1 MKMSEKIDLSIVRGS
16 SIASGLSEEECA
28 VLERVVTRR
37 TLKGEEILIEEDQVD
52 NCLYVIVS
60 GALDVCRH
68 SGGDWVSLHVLKTGD
83 LAGEL
88 GFIDGQPHS
97 ASLRSIGPT
106 EVFILE
112 RSQFESLLEKHPRI
126 IYEVMRTILRT
137 VHAILRRMNLQ
148 YIELSNYI
156 TKQHGRY

>member
-1 MKMSEKIDLSIVRGS
+1 MSKTIDLSIVRGS
-16 SIASGLSEEECA
+16 SIASELSEEECA
-28 VLERVVTRR
+28 ILARVVTLR
-37 TLKGEEILIEEDQVD
+37 TLKNDEILIEEDQVD

-60 GALDVCRH
+60 GALEVCRH
-68 SGGDWVSLHVLKTGD
+68 SGGDWISLHVLKPGD

-88 GFIDGQPHS
+88 GFI
-97 ASLRSIGPT
+97 SLRAIGPT

-112 RSQFESLLEKHPRI
+112 RGQFESLLESHPKV
-126 IYEVMRTILRT
+126 IYAVMRTILRT

-148 YIELSNYI
+148 FIELSNYI

>member
-1 MKMSEKIDLSIVRGS
+1 MGETIDAGTVRGS
-16 SIASGLSEEECA
+16 SICSELSDSECA
-28 VLERVVTRR
+28 VLARVVKRR
-37 TLKGEEILIEEDQVD
+37 ALKNDEILIEEDQVD
-52 NCLYVIVS
+52 NCLYVIAS
-60 GALDVCRH
+60 GALEVCRH
-68 SGGDWVSLHVLKTGD
+68 SGGDWISLHVLKSGD

-97 ASLRSIGPT
+97 ASLRAIGPT

-112 RSQFESLLEKHPRI
+112 RAAFESLLPDHPKVM
-126 IYEVMRTILRT
+126 YGVMRTILRT
-137 VHAILRRMNLQ
+137 AHAILRRMNLQ

>member
-1 MKMSEKIDLSIVRGS
+1 MSETSDSGLVRGS
-16 SIASGLSEEECA
+16 SICSGLSDAECA
-28 VLERVVTRR
+28 ILARVLTRR
-37 TLKGEEILIEEDQVD
+37 TLKNDEILIEEDQVD
-52 NCLYVIVS
+52 NCLYVIAS
-60 GALDVCRH
+60 GALEVCRH

-97 ASLRSIGPT
+97 ASLRSIGPS

-112 RSQFESLLEKHPRI
+112 RSQFESLLESHPKV
-126 IYEVMRTILRT
+126 IYGVMRTILRT

-148 YIELSNYI
+148 FIELSNYI

>member
-1 MKMSEKIDLSIVRGS
+1 MSETMDSSLVRGS
-16 SIASGLSEEECA
+16 AIGSELSDAECA
-28 VLERVVTRR
+28 ILAGVITRR
-37 TLKGEEILIEEDQVD
+37 TLKNEEILIEEDQVD
-52 NCLYVIVS
+52 QRLYVIVS
-60 GALDVCRH
+60 GALEVCRH

-112 RSQFESLLEKHPRI
+112 RRQFESLLEGHPKV
-126 IYEVMRTILRT
+126 IYAVMRTILRT
-137 VHAILRRMNLQ
+137 AHAILRRMNLQ

>member
-1 MKMSEKIDLSIVRGS
+1 MSKTIDLSIVRGS
-16 SIASGLSEEECA
+16 SIASELSEEECA
-28 VLERVVTRR
+28 ILARVVTLR
-37 TLKGEEILIEEDQVD
+37 TLKNDEILIEEDQVD

-60 GALDVCRH
+60 GALEVCRH
-68 SGGDWVSLHVLKTGD
+68 SGGDWISLHVLKTGD

-112 RSQFESLLEKHPRI
+112 RGQFESLLESHPKV
-126 IYEVMRTILRT
+126 IYAVMRTILRT

-148 YIELSNYI
+148 FIELSNYI

>member
-1 MKMSEKIDLSIVRGS
+1 MNEATELSVVRGS
-16 SIASGLSEEECA
+16 SIAGELSDAECA
-28 VLERVVTRR
+28 ILAGVVTRR
-37 TLKGEEILIEEDQVD
+37 TLKNEEILIEEDQID
-52 NCLYVIVS
+52 HCLYVIVS
-60 GALDVCRH
+60 GALEVCRH
-68 SGGDWVSLHVLKTGD
+68 AGGGWVALHVLKKGD

-112 RSQFESLLEKHPRI
+112 RSQFESLLERHPKV
-126 IYEVMRTILRT
+126 IYAVMRTILRT

-148 YIELSNYI
+148 FVELSNYI

>member
-1 MKMSEKIDLSIVRGS
+1 MSETIDSSIVRGS
-16 SIASGLSEEECA
+16 SIASELSDEECA
-28 VLERVVTRR
+28 ILARVVTRR
-37 TLKGEEILIEEDQVD
+37 TLKNDEVLIEEDQVD
-52 NCLYVIVS
+52 HCLYVIVS
-60 GALDVCRH
+60 GALEVCRH
-68 SGGDWVSLHVLKTGD
+68 SGGEWVSLHVLKKGD

-112 RSQFESLLEKHPRI
+112 RSQFESLLESHPKV
-126 IYEVMRTILRT
+126 IYAVMRTILRT
-137 VHAILRRMNLQ
+137 VHGILRRMNLHF
-148 YIELSNYI
+148 IELSNYI

>member
-1 MKMSEKIDLSIVRGS
+1 MGETTDCGLLRGS
-16 SIASGLSEEECA
+16 SICSELSDAECA
-28 VLERVVTRR
+28 ILAGVVKRR
-37 TLKGEEILIEEDQVD
+37 ALKNDEILIEEDQVD
-52 NCLYVIVS
+52 NCVYVVSS
-60 GALDVCRH
+60 GALEVCRH
-68 SGGDWVSLHVLKTGD
+68 TGGDWISLHVLKSGD

-97 ASLRSIGPT
+97 ASLRAIGPT

-112 RSQFESLLEKHPRI
+112 RAAFESLLPGHPKV
-126 IYEVMRTILRT
+126 IYGVMRTILRT

>member
-1 MKMSEKIDLSIVRGS
+1 MSKTIDLSIVRGS
-16 SIASGLSEEECA
+16 SIASELSEEECA
-28 VLERVVTRR
+28 ILARVVTLR
-37 TLKGEEILIEEDQVD
+37 TLKNDEILIDEDQVD

-60 GALDVCRH
+60 GALEVCRH
-68 SGGDWVSLHVLKTGD
+68 SGGDWISLHVLKPGD

-97 ASLRSIGPT
+97 ASLRAIGPT

-112 RSQFESLLEKHPRI
+112 RGQFESLLESHPKV
-126 IYEVMRTILRT
+126 IYAVMRTILRT

-148 YIELSNYI
+148 FIELSNYI

>member
-1 MKMSEKIDLSIVRGS
+1 MKMSATVDLGVVRGS
-16 SIASGLSEEECA
+16 SIASELSEAECA
-28 VLERVVTRR
+28 ILAEVVSRR
-37 TLKGEEILIEEDQVD
+37 TLKNDEMLIEEDQVD
-52 NCLYVIVS
+52 DSLYVIVS
-60 GALDVCRH
+60 GALEVCRR
-68 SGGDWVSLHVLKTGD
+68 SGGDWVALHVLKKGD

-112 RSQFESLLEKHPRI
+112 RSQFESLLEKHPKV
-126 IYEVMRTILRT
+126 IYRVMRTILRT

>member
-1 MKMSEKIDLSIVRGS
+1 MKEKIDLSIVRGS
-16 SIASGLSEEECA
+16 SIASELSEEECA
-28 VLERVVTRR
+28 ILEQVVTRR
-37 TLKGEEILIEEDQVD
+37 TLKNDEILIEEDQVD
-52 NCLYVIVS
+52 NCLYVIVA
-60 GALDVCRH
+60 GALDVCRR

-112 RSQFESLLEKHPRI
+112 RSQFESLLEGHPRV

>member
-1 MKMSEKIDLSIVRGS
+1 MGEITDCGRLRGS
-16 SIASGLSEEECA
+16 SICSELSDAECA
-28 VLERVVTRR
+28 ILADVVKRR
-37 TLKGEEILIEEDQVD
+37 ALKNDEILIEEDEVD
-52 NCLYVIVS
+52 NCLYVVSS
-60 GALDVCRH
+60 GALEVCRH
-68 SGGDWVSLHVLKTGD
+68 TGGDWISLHVLKSGD

-97 ASLRSIGPT
+97 ASLRAIGPT

-112 RSQFESLLEKHPRI
+112 RAAFESLLPDHPKV
-126 IYEVMRTILRT
+126 IYGVMRTILRT

>member
-1 MKMSEKIDLSIVRGS
+1 MSETIDLGIVRGS
-16 SIASGLSEEECA
+16 SIASELSEEECA
-28 VLERVVTRR
+28 ILARVVTRR
-37 TLKGEEILIEEDQVD
+37 TLKNDEILIEEDQVD
-52 NCLYVIVS
+52 HCLYVIVS
-60 GALDVCRH
+60 GALEVCRH
-68 SGGDWVSLHVLKTGD
+68 SGGDWISLHVLKTGD

-112 RSQFESLLEKHPRI
+112 RSQFESLLESHPKV
-126 IYEVMRTILRT
+126 IYAVMRTILRT
-137 VHAILRRMNLQ
+137 VHAILRRMNLHF
-148 YIELSNYI
+148 IELSNYI

>member
-1 MKMSEKIDLSIVRGS
+1 MSETLDLSIVRGS
-16 SIASGLSEEECA
+16 SIASELTEEQCTI
-28 VLERVVTRR
+28 LGRVVTRR
-37 TLKGEEILIEEDQVD
+37 TLKNDEVLIEEDQVD
-52 NCLYVIVS
+52 HCLYVIVS
-60 GALDVCRH
+60 GALEVCRH
-68 SGGDWVSLHVLKTGD
+68 SGGDWISLHVLKAGD

-112 RSQFESLLEKHPRI
+112 RGQFESLLESHPRI
-126 IYEVMRTILRT
+126 IYGVMRTILRT

>member
-1 MKMSEKIDLSIVRGS
+1 MGETVDLSIVRGS
-16 SIASGLSEEECA
+16 SIASGLSDDECA
-28 VLERVVTRR
+28 VLARVITRR
-37 TLKGEEILIEEDQVD
+37 RLNDNETLIDEDQVD

-60 GALDVCRH
+60 GALEVCRI
-68 SGGDWVSLHVLKTGD
+68 SGGGNWVSLHVLKAGD

-97 ASLRSIGPT
+97 ATLRSIGPT

-112 RSQFESLLEKHPRI
+112 RSQFESLLESHPKV
-126 IYEVMRTILRT
+126 IYCVMRTILRT
-137 VHAILRRMNLQ
+137 VHAILCRMNLQ

>member
-1 MKMSEKIDLSIVRGS
+1 MGETTDCGLLRGS
-16 SIASGLSEEECA
+16 SICSELSDAECA
-28 VLERVVTRR
+28 ILAGVVKRR
-37 TLKGEEILIEEDQVD
+37 ALKNDEILIEEDQVD
-52 NCLYVIVS
+52 NCLYVVSS
-60 GALDVCRH
+60 GALEVCRH
-68 SGGDWVSLHVLKTGD
+68 TGGDWISLHVLKSGD

-97 ASLRSIGPT
+97 ASLRAIGPT

-112 RSQFESLLEKHPRI
+112 RAAFESLLPGHPKV
-126 IYEVMRTILRT
+126 IYGVMRTILRT

>member
-1 MKMSEKIDLSIVRGS
+1 MDLDIVRGS
-16 SIASGLSEEECA
+16 SIASELSAEECA
-28 VLERVVTRR
+28 ILAQVVTRR
-37 TLKGEEILIEEDQVD
+37 TLKNDEILIEEDQVD
-52 NCLYVIVS
+52 NCLYVVVS
-60 GALDVCRH
+60 GALEVCRH
-68 SGGDWVSLHVLKTGD
+68 SGGGDWISLHVLKTGD

-97 ASLRSIGPT
+97 ASLRAIGPT

-112 RSQFESLLEKHPRI
+112 RTQFESLLESHPRV
-126 IYEVMRTILRT
+126 IYSVMRTILRT

>member
-1 MKMSEKIDLSIVRGS
+1 MSETIDLSIVRGS
-16 SIASGLSEEECA
+16 SIAAELSDAESA
-28 VLERVVTRR
+28 ILARVVTHR
-37 TLKGEEILIEEDQVD
+37 TLKNEEILIEEDQVD
-52 NCLYVIVS
+52 HCLYVIIS
-60 GALDVCRH
+60 GALEVCRR
-68 SGGDWVSLHVLKTGD
+68 SGGEWVSLHVLKKGD

-112 RSQFESLLEKHPRI
+112 RSQFESLLESHPRVM
-126 IYEVMRTILRT
+126 YAVMRTILRT
-137 VHAILRRMNLQ
+137 VHSILRRMNLQ
-148 YIELSNYI
+148 YVELSNYI

>member
-1 MKMSEKIDLSIVRGS
+1 MSQKADSSLVRGS
-16 SIASGLSEEECA
+16 SICSDLSDAECA
-28 VLERVVTRR
+28 VLAKVITRR
-37 TLKGEEILIEEDQVD
+37 KLKDGEMLIEEDEAD
-52 NCLYVIVS
+52 NCLYVITS
-60 GALDVCRH
+60 GALEVCRH
-68 SGGDWVSLHVLKTGD
+68 SGGDWVSLHVLKAGD

-97 ASLRSIGPT
+97 ASLRAIGPS

-112 RSQFESLLEKHPRI
+112 RSQFESLLESHPKV
-126 IYEVMRTILRT
+126 IYGVMRTILRT

-148 YIELSNYI
+148 YIELTNYI

>member
-1 MKMSEKIDLSIVRGS
+1 MSKTIDLSIVRGS
-16 SIASGLSEEECA
+16 SIASELSEEECA
-28 VLERVVTRR
+28 ILARVVTLR
-37 TLKGEEILIEEDQVD
+37 TLKNDEILIEEDQVD

-60 GALDVCRH
+60 GALEVCRH
-68 SGGDWVSLHVLKTGD
+68 SGGDWISLHVLKPGD

-97 ASLRSIGPT
+97 ASLRAIGPT

-112 RSQFESLLEKHPRI
+112 RGQFESLLESHPKV
-126 IYEVMRTILRT
+126 IYAVMRTILRT

-148 YIELSNYI
+148 FIELSNYI

>member
-1 MKMSEKIDLSIVRGS
+1 MSETIDLSVVRRS
-16 SIASGLSEEECA
+16 SIASELSDAECA
-28 VLERVVTRR
+28 ILAGVVTRR
-37 TLKGEEILIEEDQVD
+37 MLKNEEILIEEDQVD
-52 NCLYVIVS
+52 HCLYVIVS
-60 GALDVCRH
+60 GALEVCRR
-68 SGGDWVSLHVLKTGD
+68 SAGDWVALHVLKTGD

-112 RSQFESLLEKHPRI
+112 RSQFESLLEDHPRV
-126 IYEVMRTILRT
+126 IYCVMRTILRT

-148 YIELSNYI
+148 FIELTNYI

>member
-1 MKMSEKIDLSIVRGS
+1 MGETTDCGLLRGS
-16 SIASGLSEEECA
+16 SICSELSDAECA
-28 VLERVVTRR
+28 ILGGVVKRR
-37 TLKGEEILIEEDQVD
+37 ALKNDEILIEEDQVD
-52 NCLYVIVS
+52 NCLYVVCS
-60 GALDVCRH
+60 GALEVCRH
-68 SGGDWVSLHVLKTGD
+68 TGGDWISLHVLKSGD

-97 ASLRSIGPT
+97 ASLRAIGPT

-112 RSQFESLLEKHPRI
+112 RAAFESLLPGHPKV
-126 IYEVMRTILRT
+126 IYGVMRTILRT

>member
-1 MKMSEKIDLSIVRGS
+1 MKEKIDLSIVRGS
-16 SIASGLSEEECA
+16 SIASELSEEECA
-28 VLERVVTRR
+28 ILEQVVTRR
-37 TLKGEEILIEEDQVD
+37 TLKNDEILIEEDQVD

-106 EVFILE
+106 EIFILE
-112 RSQFESLLEKHPRI
+112 RGQFESLLGSHPRV

>member
-1 MKMSEKIDLSIVRGS
+1 MGEAMDSSLVRGS
-16 SIASGLSEEECA
+16 SICSELNDAECA
-28 VLERVVTRR
+28 ILAGVVKRR
-37 TLKGEEILIEEDQVD
+37 RLKNEEILIEEDQVD
-52 NCLYVIVS
+52 NCLYVIAS
-60 GALDVCRH
+60 GALEVCRR

-97 ASLRSIGPT
+97 ASLRAIGPT

-112 RSQFESLLEKHPRI
+112 RGQFESLLQGHPRV
-126 IYEVMRTILRT
+126 IYGVMRTILRT

>member
-1 MKMSEKIDLSIVRGS
+1 MNERKDLSIVHGS
-16 SIASGLSEEECA
+16 SIARGLSEGECA
-28 VLERVVTRR
+28 ILERVVTRR
-37 TLKGEEILIEEDQVD
+37 TLKNDEILIEEDQVD

-106 EVFILE
+106 EIFILE
-112 RSQFESLLEKHPRI
+112 RGQFESLLGSHPRV

>member
-1 MKMSEKIDLSIVRGS
+1 MKEKIDLSIVRGS
-16 SIASGLSEEECA
+16 SIASELSEEECA
-28 VLERVVTRR
+28 ILEQVVTRR
-37 TLKGEEILIEEDQVD
+37 TLKNDEILIEEDQVD
-52 NCLYVIVS
+52 NCLYVIVA

-112 RSQFESLLEKHPRI
+112 RSQFESLLEGHPRV

>member
-1 MKMSEKIDLSIVRGS
+1 
-16 SIASGLSEEECA
+16 
-28 VLERVVTRR
+28 
-37 TLKGEEILIEEDQVD
+37 
-52 NCLYVIVS
+52 
-60 GALDVCRH
+60 
-68 SGGDWVSLHVLKTGD
+68 VLKTGD

-106 EVFILE
+106 EIFILE
-112 RSQFESLLEKHPRI
+112 RSQFESLLESHPKV
-126 IYEVMRTILRT
+126 IYAVMRTILRT

>member
-1 MKMSEKIDLSIVRGS
+1 MNERKDLSIVHGS
-16 SIASGLSEEECA
+16 SIANELSEEECA
-28 VLERVVTRR
+28 ILDRVVTRR
-37 TLKGEEILIEEDQVD
+37 TLKTDEILIEEDQVD
-52 NCLYVIVS
+52 NCLYVIVT

-68 SGGDWVSLHVLKTGD
+68 SGGDWVSLHVLKAGD

-106 EVFILE
+106 DVFILE
-112 RSQFESLLEKHPRI
+112 RGQFESLLEKHPRI

>member
-1 MKMSEKIDLSIVRGS
+1 MGETTDCGPLRGS
-16 SIASGLSEEECA
+16 SICSELSDAECA
-28 VLERVVTRR
+28 ILAGVVKRR
-37 TLKGEEILIEEDQVD
+37 ALKNDEILIEEDQVD
-52 NCLYVIVS
+52 NCLYVISS
-60 GALDVCRH
+60 GALEVCRRT
-68 SGGDWVSLHVLKTGD
+68 GGDWISLHVLKSGD

-97 ASLRSIGPT
+97 ASLRAIGPT

-112 RSQFESLLEKHPRI
+112 RAAFESLLPGHPKV
-126 IYEVMRTILRT
+126 IYGVMRTILRT

>member
-1 MKMSEKIDLSIVRGS
+1 MNERKDLSIVHGS
-16 SIASGLSEEECA
+16 SIARGLSEEECTI
-28 VLERVVTRR
+28 LERVVTRR
-37 TLKGEEILIEEDQVD
+37 TLKNDEILIEEDQVD

-106 EVFILE
+106 DLFILE
-112 RSQFESLLEKHPRI
+112 RSQFESLLENHPRI

>member
-1 MKMSEKIDLSIVRGS
+1 MSNTTASSLMRGASICGELSDG
-16 SIASGLSEEECA
+16 ECA
-28 VLERVVTRR
+28 ILAGVVKRR
-37 TLKGEEILIEEDQVD
+37 TLKNDEILIEEDAVD

-60 GALDVCRH
+60 GALEVCRH

-97 ASLRSIGPT
+97 ASLRAIGPT

-112 RSQFESLLEKHPRI
+112 RAQFESLLEAHPKV
-126 IYEVMRTILRT
+126 IYGVMRTILRT

>member
-1 MKMSEKIDLSIVRGS
+1 MSETIDLSIVRGS
-16 SIASGLSEEECA
+16 SIAGELSDAESA
-28 VLERVVTRR
+28 ILAGVVTRR
-37 TLKGEEILIEEDQVD
+37 TLKNDEILIEEDQVD
-52 NCLYVIVS
+52 HCLYVIVS
-60 GALDVCRH
+60 GALEVCRH

-112 RSQFESLLEKHPRI
+112 RSQFESLLESHPRV
-126 IYEVMRTILRT
+126 IYGVMRTILRT
-137 VHAILRRMNLQ
+137 VHGILRRMNLQ